1 MNLNPVRTSP
11 IKKKIQENYELYFC
25 VDIPSLS
32 PYNEIKTSLIVRSP
46 LRGQTTVV
54 IHIGSVL
61 EFYVIWGRGTMD
73 LNLAQGFFAILKM

>member
-32 PYNEIKTSLIVRSP
+32 PYNKIKTSLIVRSP
-46 LRGQTTVV
+46 LRGQTAVS
-54 IHIGSVL
+54 IHIELFWNFMLFGGG
-61 EFYVIWGRGTMD
+61 GRW
-73 LNLAQGFFAILKM
+73 I